1 MLLSRALFREIF
13 TSATLGSLLLT
24 AVLFLENSR
33 RLFAFVVN
41 NTGPAKDVAY
51 LFALVLPQTLPF
63 TVPLGVLV
71 GTLIALSRKSSD
83 GEITAMRAAG
93 IPGTRVASAV
103 LAFAFLGMC
112 VAASASL
119 WLKPWSIRESL
130 RVTNQLLAGQLNT
143 EIEPREIGRASC
155 RERV

>member
-13 TSATLGSLLLT
+13 ASATLGCVLLT

-33 RLFAFVVN
+33 RLFQFVVSDS
-41 NTGPAKDVAY
+41 GPADQVAY
-51 LFALVLPQTLPF
+51 LFSLVLPLALPF
-63 TVPLGVLV
+63 TIPLGVLI

-93 IPGTRVASAV
+93 IPGSRVAPAV

-112 VAASASL
+112 VAASVSL
-119 WLKPWSIRESL
+119 WLKPWSIEESA
-130 RVTNQLLAGQLNT
+130 RVTRDLVAGQLT
-143 EIEPREIGRASC
+143 AEVEPR
-155 RERV
+155 V